1 MTNHRRIE
9 VLLSA
14 FNGERYIAE
23 QIESI
28 RLQTA
33 GNVVLRIRDDGST
46 DSTLWLLNDLARAHD
61 WIKVE
66 RGENVG
72 ASESFFRLLETAS
85 SDTAFA
91 AFCDQDDWWHPD
103 KLERAIKRL
112 SELPTDVPALYFS
125 AIRRVSHAGVPL
137 QQIPQD
143 RYRPG
148 LANALVQN
156 IAQGCTMV
164 LNRAA
169 IDLLNAARPD
179 MKHVAMHDWWA
190 YLVISACGQ
199 VIHDPVPTLDY
210 RQHRDN
216 LVGAKTGTKAWVDRI
231 ARFRARGK
239 TPLVRQAQE
248 LLDTHSQNMPTSN
261 RRLCEEFVARAGSSR
276 MLERLKYALR
286 TPVYRQSCRD
296 NRIMKILMI
305 LGWR

>member
-33 GNVVLRIRDDGST
+33 GNVLLRIRDDGST
-46 DSTLWLLNDLARAHD
+46 DSTPQLLSRLAREHD
-61 WIKVE
+61 WIEIE
-66 RGENVG
+66 RGENIG
-72 ASESFFRLLETAS
+72 ASRSFLKLLETVS
-85 SDTAFA
+85 RETTFA
-91 AFCDQDDWWHPD
+91 AFCDQDDWWHRD
-103 KLERAIKRL
+103 KLERAAGRL
-112 SELPTDVPALYFS
+112 SDLPPDVPALYFS
-125 AIRRVSHAGVPL
+125 AIRRVSQSGAPL
-137 QQIPQD
+137 QQISRD

-169 IDLLNAARPD
+169 IDLLNSARPD
-179 MKHVAMHDWWA
+179 MKYVAMHDWWA
-190 YLVISACGQ
+190 YLVVSACGQ
-199 VIHDPVPTLDY
+199 VIYDPVPSLDY

-216 LVGAKTGTKAWVDRI
+216 LVGAKTGPKAWLERV
-231 ARFRARGK
+231 ARFHARGRM
-239 TPLVRQAQE
+239 PLIQQAQE
-248 LLDTHSQNMPTSN
+248 LLNAYGQGMPTGN
-261 RRLCEEFVARAGSSR
+261 RKLCKDFIAGAGSSCF
-276 MLERLKYALR
+276 MERLEYAR
-286 TPVYRQSCRD
+286 RSPVYRQNRSD
-296 NRIMKILMI
+296 DRIMKILLT

>member
-9 VLLSA
+9 ILLSA

-28 RLQTA
+28 RLQTER
-33 GNVVLRIRDDGST
+33 NVVLRIRDDGST
-46 DSTLWLLNDLARAHD
+46 DTMLQLLDSLACEHG
-61 WIKVE
+61 WIRVE
-66 RGENVG
+66 RGKNVG
-72 ASESFFRLLETAS
+72 ASQSFFRLLETVAP
-85 SDTAFA
+85 DTEFA
-91 AFCDQDDWWHPD
+91 AFCDQDDWWHRD
-103 KLERAIKRL
+103 KLERAVKRL
-112 SELPTDVPALYFS
+112 SDIDPDMPALYFS
-125 AIRRVSHAGVPL
+125 AIRRVSHTGAPL

-190 YLVISACGQ
+190 YLVLSACGQ
-199 VIHDPVPTLDY
+199 VVYDPVASLDY

-216 LVGAKTGTKAWVDRI
+216 LVGAKTGPKAWIERVT
-231 ARFRARGK
+231 RFRSRGR
-239 TPLVRQAQE
+239 TPLVRQARE
-248 LLDTHSQNMPTSN
+248 LLNTYGQDMPADN
-261 RRLCEEFVARAGSSR
+261 KRICEEFVAGAGSSR
-276 MLERLKYALR
+276 FLGRLKYAR
-286 TPVYRQSCRD
+286 RAPVYRQSCRD
-296 NRIMKILMI
+296 DRIMKILLT